1 MDHCGKGGDKTWM
14 PHGLW
19 TQESTPCQA
28 QAVATNSPAVTAKTL
43 GAWLIKGSLGVYPAD
58 TFIQTRL
65 STVTGWCLCKSYR
78 TDLIKPGQPVLFWI
92 SGASKTHPAGLYAQG
107 QTAGRATADVADDE
121 WVDPAGRD
129 QPKLIMPVE
138 WRPLAAPV
146 LRSDLLQHPSLR
158 QIEVLRMAAGS
169 NPSFVTPADLVAL
182 HSAWPQVTVK

>member
-1 MDHCGKGGDKTWM
+1 M

-19 TQESTPCQA
+19 TPESRPCQA

-58 TFIQTRL
+58 TFIRTRL
-65 STVTGWCLCKSYR
+65 STVTGWCLRKSYR

-121 WVDPAGRD
+121 WVDPAGRG
-129 QPKLIMPVE
+129 QPKLIMPVKL
-138 WRPLAAPV
+138 RPLAAPV

-182 HSAWPQVTVK
+182 HSVWPQVTVK